1 MVSCGTHVLNYATSL
16 WHFVLRWLIFARC
29 WSHLQRHFLWRCHF
43 SIFRECLV
51 KPCGPDT
58 WQPVLSF
65 ERIGFDVVD
74 KWFQCFLASQCHGH
88 PFRCANRIPRG
99 SFFLFLIYVTRY
111 RLFWICGCY
120 LFSHFLSSLSCAVL
134 SAYWISWWLV
144 EYSSLNCSCCIWI
157 TCAVKQNSLVWVIQI
172 SARVNRILY
181 ILRPYCYQFYWF
193 CGSMFTDICELCAGS
208 AQA

>member
-1 MVSCGTHVLNYATSL
+1 MVSCGTHVINYATSL

-29 WSHLQRHFLWRCHF
+29 WSHLQRHLSWRCHF
-43 SIFRECLV
+43 SIFRERLV

-88 PFRCANRIPRG
+88 SFRCAKRIPRG

-111 RLFWICGCY
+111 RLFWLCGCW
-120 LFSHFLSSLSCAVL
+120 LFFSLSFVVILCCSLSVL
-134 SAYWISWWLV
+134 DFLMAGWVFFSKLLV
-144 EYSSLNCSCCIWI
+144 LYLN
-157 TCAVKQNSLVWVIQI
+157 
-172 SARVNRILY
+172 Y
-181 ILRPYCYQFYWF
+181 
-193 CGSMFTDICELCAGS
+193 LCH
-208 AQA
+208 